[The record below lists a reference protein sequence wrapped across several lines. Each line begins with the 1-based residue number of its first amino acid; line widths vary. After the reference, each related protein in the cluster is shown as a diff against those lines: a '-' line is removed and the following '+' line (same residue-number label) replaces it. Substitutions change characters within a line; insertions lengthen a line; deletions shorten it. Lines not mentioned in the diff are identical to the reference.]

1 MDFLGLGHKFAALK
15 PLAPVYKTERVPARP
30 KLPSRTPSSTLRNG
44 APPSRVAD
52 AGGGMAVSSPAT
64 GTGKKRK
71 EREISGGRAPRK
83 AQSSKTRNS
92 SSQRPLESDSD
103 SDEEI
108 AAPTKKVKSENT
120 ALDLKRS
127 LKDQNA
133 FLTEADDIHDSGCEM
148 IHAADVMIT
157 KRRAKRGDK
166 AGDRKKEEG
175 DVVFLRYP
183 SVSRKE
189 RYQLISGGEII
200 DPIPEELINPYE
212 EIYDIAEI
220 VKDEYMTE
228 EQAVPFGD
236 EHSGILR
243 QVYRAKNFISK
254 TLREER
260 TKKSKDKAKIKELKD
275 RLLEFKDAVGVYNE
289 ALGTLT
295 KNGSLAKNLDNKHA
309 LSSRLHGM
317 VLKQVYDRA
326 ISPQVE
332 LVTKYKNGTDYVFGE
347 LHFPFISR
355 ILTEDTGMK
364 ADQVFVDLG
373 SGVGNVVIQAALQIG
388 CESWGCEI
396 MPNCC
401 KLASIQ
407 KTEFFARCRAW
418 GLSTGSVNLEEG
430 NFLENAKIH
439 QAMKRADV
447 ILVNNEVF
455 NPALNQSLVDLFL
468 DLKEGCKI
476 VSLKSFVPEGHVIND
491 YNQHNPRNLLQV
503 EKKEFASGDVSWMT
517 GGGNYYVATKDSSI
531 IANYHKSSEERKT
544 RAARAR

>member
-1 MDFLGLGHKFAALK
+1 M
-15 PLAPVYKTERVPARP
+15 
-30 KLPSRTPSSTLRNG
+30 
-44 APPSRVAD
+44 
-52 AGGGMAVSSPAT
+52 
-64 GTGKKRK
+64 
-71 EREISGGRAPRK
+71 
-83 AQSSKTRNS
+83 
-92 SSQRPLESDSD
+92 
-103 SDEEI
+103 
-108 AAPTKKVKSENT
+108 TK
-120 ALDLKRS
+120 
-127 LKDQNA
+127 
-133 FLTEADDIHDSGCEM
+133 
-148 IHAADVMIT
+148 
-157 KRRAKRGDK
+157 
-166 AGDRKKEEG
+166 
-175 DVVFLRYP
+175 
-183 SVSRKE
+183 
-189 RYQLISGGEII
+189 
-200 DPIPEELINPYE
+200 
-212 EIYDIAEI
+212 
-220 VKDEYMTE
+220 
-228 EQAVPFGD
+228 EQAIPFGD

-243 QVYRAKNFISK
+243 QVYKAKNIISK
-254 TLREER
+254 TLREE
-260 TKKSKDKAKIKELKD
+260 KPHKSKDKAKLKELKD

-295 KNGSLAKNLDNKHA
+295 RNGSLANNLDKKHS

-355 ILTEDTGMK
+355 ILKEDTGMK

-373 SGVGNVVIQAALQIG
+373 SGVGNVVLQAALQIG

-430 NFLENAKIH
+430 NFLENRKIH
-439 QAMKRADV
+439 EAMKRADV

-491 YNQHNPRNLLQV
+491 YNLHNPRNLLQV

-531 IANYHKSSEERKT
+531 VANYHKSSEERRT
-544 RAARAR
+544 RGARVR

>member
-1 MDFLGLGHKFAALK
+1 MDFLGLGHKFATLK
-15 PLAPVYKTERVPARP
+15 PLAPVYKTEKVPARP
-30 KLPSRTPSSTLRNG
+30 KLPNRTSSNNLRNG
-44 APPSRVAD
+44 APPPSVSD
-52 AGGGMAVSSPAT
+52 ARGRLAVPSSAT
-64 GTGKKRK
+64 GPGKKRK
-71 EREISGGRAPRK
+71 EREISGSRASRK
-83 AQSSKTRNS
+83 APNSKIRRS
-92 SSQRPLESDSD
+92 PSHQPLESDSD
-103 SDEEI
+103 SDEEV
-108 AAPTKKVKSENT
+108 ALRAKKVKSENMEV
-120 ALDLKRS
+120 DLKRT
-127 LKDQNA
+127 LKDKNA
-133 FLTEADDIHDSGCEM
+133 FLAKTDDNQDSEYKM

-157 KRRAKRGDK
+157 KRRAKRGEK
-166 AGDRKKEEG
+166 VGDRKEEG
-175 DVVFLRYP
+175 EVVFLRYP

-200 DPIPEELINPYE
+200 DPMPEELINPYE
-212 EIYDIAEI
+212 EIYEIAEI
-220 VKDEYMTE
+220 VKDEYMTK
-228 EQAVPFGD
+228 EQAIPFGD

-243 QVYRAKNFISK
+243 QVHKAKNIISK
-254 TLREER
+254 TLRED
-260 TKKSKDKAKIKELKD
+260 KPHKSKDKAKLKELKD

-295 KNGSLAKNLDNKHA
+295 RNGSLANNLDKKHS

-347 LHFPFISR
+347 LHFSFISR
-355 ILTEDTGMK
+355 ILKEDTGMK

-373 SGVGNVVIQAALQIG
+373 SGVGNVVLQAALQIG

-430 NFLENAKIH
+430 NFLENRKIH
-439 QAMKRADV
+439 EAMKRADV

-491 YNQHNPRNLLQV
+491 YNLHNPRNLLQV

-531 IANYHKSSEERKT
+531 VANYHKSSEERRT
-544 RAARAR
+544 RGARVR